1 MNIIV
6 DEIFTGRLRTRQWL
20 KAMLLLFFL
29 IIFFSSCK
37 DDPDI
42 VGISI
47 IPDNEMLEVIFNDTS
62 TVRIYSVLA
71 DSIKTD
77 ETSRSMLGSYLDPV
91 FGLNTVSIAT
101 QFRIST
107 TTLNLGQNNVLD
119 SVVLSLEY
127 TSAATGD
134 KVISAYGDTSTVQTI
149 KVFELDE
156 SLDYDTSY
164 YSNYEI
170 PFKPVE
176 LASAD
181 IQFRPTD
188 SIMVD
193 TVLVKAQLRIPL
205 SEDFGNFLLNS
216 ATDTIASSTDFLEI
230 MKGLY
235 IKPEPVSSGG
245 AIVFFDLLASAS
257 QLTLYYKDANGDSQS
272 YPFYINT
279 LCARYMNF
287 NHDYSLGDPA
297 FIAQL
302 NGDSTLSTEQV
313 YLQSLGGIET
323 RISFPYI
330 NDWFENQHIVINEAK
345 LEFYNAD
352 TASIFSPP
360 SELFFFELNQDGTYA
375 FLPEQFEGITYFGGI
390 YDENTGTYFYRIT
403 QKLQKIIDGENTN
416 PVFSMGV
423 SGASLVPY
431 RVVLHGTNPQNTDLS
446 DKRIKLKLIY
456 TKIEN

>member
-1 MNIIV
+1 
-6 DEIFTGRLRTRQWL
+6 
-20 KAMLLLFFL
+20 
-29 IIFFSSCK
+29 
-37 DDPDI
+37 
-42 VGISI
+42 
-47 IPDNEMLEVIFNDTS
+47 
-62 TVRIYSVLA
+62 
-71 DSIKTD
+71 
-77 ETSRSMLGSYLDPV
+77 
-91 FGLNTVSIAT
+91 
-101 QFRIST
+101 
-107 TTLNLGQNNVLD
+107 
-119 SVVLSLEY
+119 
-127 TSAATGD
+127 
-134 KVISAYGDTSTVQTI
+134 
-149 KVFELDE
+149 
-156 SLDYDTSY
+156 
-164 YSNYEI
+164 
-170 PFKPVE
+170 
-176 LASAD
+176 
-181 IQFRPTD
+181 
-188 SIMVD
+188 
-193 TVLVKAQLRIPL
+193 
-205 SEDFGNFLLNS
+205 
-216 ATDTIASSTDFLEI
+216 
-230 MKGLY
+230 
-235 IKPEPVSSGG
+235 
-245 AIVFFDLLASAS
+245 
-257 QLTLYYKDANGDSQS
+257 
-272 YPFYINT
+272 
-279 LCARYMNF
+279 MNF